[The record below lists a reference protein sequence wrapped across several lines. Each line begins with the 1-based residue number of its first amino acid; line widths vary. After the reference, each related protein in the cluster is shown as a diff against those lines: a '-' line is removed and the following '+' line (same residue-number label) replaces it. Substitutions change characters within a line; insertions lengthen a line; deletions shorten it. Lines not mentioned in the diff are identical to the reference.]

1 MGRRGALI
9 RHRALKLLTAM
20 VILLILLGAVWWF
33 LSTYTIHTVTVEGN
47 THYTN
52 EEIEEMVFQ
61 TPLDNNSLILSWKYR
76 NKSITDVPF
85 VQSIEVT
92 VMGNDSVR
100 IRVYEKS
107 LAGYIEYLGQYMY
120 FDKDGTVVEASS
132 QTTAG
137 IPLVTGLKFDS
148 VVLNEPLPV
157 ENSEVFSY
165 VLELTNLINKYELS
179 VDKIYFSPDPDM
191 TLYIGDVMV
200 SLGDSSLLTE
210 KMMKLRDMYSQLEG
224 LSGTL
229 HLENYTGS
237 SSVITFNTN

>member
-1 MGRRGALI
+1 M
-9 RHRALKLLTAM
+9 T
-20 VILLILLGAVWWF
+20 VLLILLGAVWWF
-33 LSTYTIHTVTVEGN
+33 LTTYTIHTVTVEGS
-47 THYTN
+47 THYTS

-61 TPLDNNSLILSWKYR
+61 TPLDNISLILSWRYH
-76 NKSITDVPF
+76 NKNITGVAF
-85 VQSIEVT
+85 IESIEVT
-92 VMGNDSVR
+92 VVGNDSVR

-120 FDKDGTVVEASS
+120 FDKDGTVVEVSS
-132 QTTAG
+132 QTTTG

-148 VVLNEPLPV
+148 VVLDEPLPV
-157 ENSEVFSY
+157 EDADVFQY
-165 VLELTNLINKYELS
+165 VLELTNLINKYELT
-179 VDKIYFSPDPDM
+179 VDKIYFSPDLDM

-210 KMMKLRDMYSQLEG
+210 KMMKLRDTYSQLAG

-237 SSVITFNTN
+237 SSVITFTTG

>member
-1 MGRRGALI
+1 M
-9 RHRALKLLTAM
+9 T
-20 VILLILLGAVWWF
+20 VLLILLGAVWWF
-33 LSTYTIHTVTVEGN
+33 LTTYTIHTVTVEGN
-47 THYTN
+47 AHYTS

-61 TPLDNNSLILSWKYR
+61 TPLDNVSPILSWKYQ
-76 NKSITDVPF
+76 NKNITGVAF
-85 VQSIEVT
+85 IESIEVT
-92 VMGNDSVR
+92 VVGNDSVR

-120 FDKDGTVVEASS
+120 FDKDGTVVEVSS

-157 ENSEVFSY
+157 EDAEVFQY
-165 VLELTNLINKYELS
+165 VLELTNLINKYEMT
-179 VDKIYFSPDPDM
+179 VDKIYFSPDLDM

-210 KMMKLRDMYSQLEG
+210 KMMKLRDTYSQLDG

-237 SSVITFNTN
+237 SSVITFTTG